1 MRSGEPFICNESK
14 KIFSKRIKVL
24 TVSKVRKVADK
35 NEYRGAGALCETRE
49 PYLENFFAVWASITF
64 ELIRE
69 LNY

>member
-1 MRSGEPFICNESK
+1 M
-14 KIFSKRIKVL
+14 